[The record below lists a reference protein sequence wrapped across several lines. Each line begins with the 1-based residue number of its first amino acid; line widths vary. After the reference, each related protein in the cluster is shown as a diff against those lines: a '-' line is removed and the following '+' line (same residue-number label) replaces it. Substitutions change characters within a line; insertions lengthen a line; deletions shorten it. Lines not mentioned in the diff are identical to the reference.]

1 MAQRKPFPLLTAG
14 IVILA
19 VSLVLYIPMMIL
31 AVSIFFDMPQQIG
44 IIGGADAPTAAF
56 LFERM
61 CAMPGFWI
69 MLIGGFLDSI
79 GMTVGIVMTFAG
91 ILDKIGT
98 KKTP

>member
-19 VSLVLYIPMMIL
+19 VSLVLYVPMMLL

-56 LFERM
+56 LFGRL
-61 CAMPGFWI
+61 CRMPGFWVT
-69 MLIGGFLDSI
+69 LAGGFLSVTGI
-79 GMTVGIVMTFAG
+79 SVGVFMTFAG
-91 ILDKIGT
+91 ILDKIGI
-98 KKTP
+98 K